1 VRRARAVRTRR
12 TDPRD
17 EQAGGPTDR
26 SEDPTAGDR
35 ELLSVLSSPRGSPN
49 CPPAS
54 SGGGVRERPGAG
66 ARAATCQRLPLQ
78 GRAVLPARA
87 RVSGVRGETW
97 RALVLKER
105 PDRPDPA
112 GWPAAVWTQARP
124 GPSFANYP
132 GPLAGARLV
141 AWRFPFP
148 SAAAVPATEYDA
160 APSSMK

>member
-1 VRRARAVRTRR
+1 MEAVLDLWSQAGSACVLAVRRARAVRTRR

-87 RVSGVRGETW
+87 RVWSGGVRGETW

-105 PDRPDPA
+105 PDRPGPGRRGPKLGPA
-112 GWPAAVWTQARP
+112 PAC
-124 GPSFANYP
+124 
-132 GPLAGARLV
+132 
-141 AWRFPFP
+141 
-148 SAAAVPATEYDA
+148 
-160 APSSMK
+160 